1 MSITYPL
8 TIIGTVDR
16 IDLTEFN
23 LENVE
28 CKIDTGADSSTI
40 HCSDIHIIDSEGI
53 KLLKF
58 KVLDHVHDAYHGAW
72 HSFEKFT
79 TKKVRSSFGDSEE
92 RFSIRTKVQLF
103 NRIYPIDLT
112 LSDRKK
118 MKYPMLIGKKFLK
131 QHFLVDVTQKDLSYH
146 LKTLTNKSN

>member
-1 MSITYPL
+1 MSNTFPL

-16 IDLTEFN
+16 IDLIGFK
-23 LENVE
+23 LEDVE

-40 HCSDIHIIDSEGI
+40 HCSNIHVTEVDDRQI
-53 KLLKF
+53 LRF
-58 KVLDHVHDAYHGAW
+58 KVLDHIHDAYHGAW

-92 RFSIRTKVQLF
+92 RFSISTKVRLF
-103 NRIYPIDLT
+103 NRVYPIDLT

-118 MKYPMLIGKKFLK
+118 MKYPMLLGKRFLK
-131 QHFLVDVTQKDLSYH
+131 QHFLVDVSQKDLSYS
-146 LKTLTNKSN
+146 LKTLTK